1 MNNRFDRFDRF
12 LSHLGEDIYHFFLLL
27 GHGLEAGYELITV
40 EIPRMVVQ
48 YVRHWNRKLRRP

>member
-1 MNNRFDRFDRF
+1 MNNRFDRF
-12 LSHLGEDIYHFFLLL
+12 LSHLGEDIYHSFLLL
-27 GHGLEAGYELITV
+27 GHGLEVGYELITV